1 MDIYLIIFST
11 LMGLAATMSALGK
24 ITKMAQP
31 LDTLKSVG
39 VKPSQVNLLAGL
51 EVLGVLGLVIGI
63 WAPLIGQLAA
73 LGLVGYFTAAAI
85 AHLRASH
92 EARQIL
98 PALFL
103 MVIALTTFVLQLAR

>member
-11 LMGLAATMSALGK
+11 IMGLAAGMSALGK

-31 LDTLKSVG
+31 LETMKSVG
-39 VKPSQVNLLAGL
+39 IKPAQVNLLAGL
-51 EVLGVLGLVIGI
+51 EVLGVLGLVI
-63 WAPLIGQLAA
+63 AA

-98 PALFL
+98 PALAL
-103 MVIALTTFVLQLAR
+103 MVIALTTLILQLER